1 MKKLQVFFIA
11 LVLTVSL
18 SSCGKN
24 KDGGTK
30 AGGGAQAKVLATV
43 NDVPITEYDLKLI
56 QSRVPAGM
64 AGHQVAGQNM
74 LDTLVRDELI
84 YQKGL
89 ELGLDKDQAY
99 RQKLTEMEAQLR
111 AFQRQEMSTL
121 YLRQLKGKAEVTDGE
136 AQAYFEKNAKK
147 IQTKLHILEI
157 FYRGNEAQIVKASQD
172 LKSGMP
178 FEKVAAR
185 QFPPSLPANMK
196 TPWDLGEMHWS
207 QIPEN
212 WQEVVDHLAPGQVS
226 DIIKGPKE
234 RFWIIKLV
242 SKTVDPQITFA
253 TEKAKIIEIL
263 RQQKSQALYDT
274 SLSELKTKA
283 KIAFPK

>member
-1 MKKLQVFFIA
+1 MKKLHVVFIA
-11 LVLTVSL
+11 LLLTVSL
-18 SSCGKN
+18 ASCGKN
-24 KDGGTK
+24 KE
-30 AGGGAQAKVLATV
+30 AGRTAADAQAKVLATV

-56 QSRVPAGM
+56 QSRVPAGT

-89 ELGLDKDQAY
+89 ELGLDKDPNY
-99 RQKLTEMEAQLR
+99 RRKLVEVEAQLR
-111 AFQRQEMSTL
+111 AFQRQEMSAL
-121 YLRQLKGKAEVTDGE
+121 YSRQLQSKVEVTDGE
-136 AQAYFEKNAKK
+136 AQAYFEKNVKK
-147 IQTKLHILEI
+147 MQTKYHILEI
-157 FYRGNEAQIVKASQD
+157 FCRGNEAQIVKAQQD
-172 LKSGMP
+172 LQSGIT

-185 QFPPSLPANMK
+185 QFPATLPANMK

-212 WQEVVDHLAPGQVS
+212 WQEVVDRLAPGQVS

-253 TEKAKIIEIL
+253 TEKAKIIGIL
-263 RQQKSQALYDT
+263 SQQKSKALYDT